1 MFEYGKLERGKERE
15 ADLFA
20 YITQSA
26 SMSTEVDRE
35 GLQSVVEQGRINKS
49 GLTVYLP
56 CPISSPFPGYDIQLR
71 FSH

>member
-1 MFEYGKLERGKERE
+1 MKERE

-56 CPISSPFPGYDIQLR
+56 CPIFSPFPGYDIQ
-71 FSH
+71 

>member
-1 MFEYGKLERGKERE
+1 ME

-35 GLQSVVEQGRINKS
+35 GSTGVIEQERIKS
-49 GLTVYLP
+49 SLTVHVHLQ
-56 CPISSPFPGYDIQLR
+56 CPLFPGYDIQ
-71 FSH
+71 